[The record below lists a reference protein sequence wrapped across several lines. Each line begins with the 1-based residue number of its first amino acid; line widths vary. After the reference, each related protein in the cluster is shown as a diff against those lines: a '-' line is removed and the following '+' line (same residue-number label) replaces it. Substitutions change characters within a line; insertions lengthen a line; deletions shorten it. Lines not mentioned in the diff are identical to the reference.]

1 MASMGGGAFWS
12 QLIQMK
18 VEIYTKP
25 YCPYC
30 ERAKE
35 LLRIKGI
42 AFIEYVINGDP
53 MHLAEMRR
61 RGAGDTFP
69 GVFIADRLIGGCS
82 ELFDLDECGAL
93 DHLLRNSATN
103 SPT

>member
-1 MASMGGGAFWS
+1 
-12 QLIQMK
+12 MK
-18 VEIYTKP
+18 VEIYTKA

-53 MHLAEMRR
+53 QRAAEMSR
-61 RGAGDTFP
+61 RGSGAAVP
-69 GVFIADRLIGGCS
+69 GIFIADRLIGGCT
-82 ELFDLDECGAL
+82 ELFELDESGAL
-93 DHLLRNSATN
+93 DRLVAA
-103 SPT
+103 SPGSPR

>member
-1 MASMGGGAFWS
+1 
-12 QLIQMK
+12 MK

-42 AFIEYVINGDP
+42 AFVEYVINGDP
-53 MHLAEMRR
+53 QHVEEMRR
-61 RGAGDTFP
+61 RGAGETFP
-69 GVFIADRLIGGCS
+69 GIFIANRLIGGCN
-82 ELFDLDECGAL
+82 ELFDLDERGAL
-93 DHLLRNSATN
+93 DQLLL
-103 SPT
+103 PTPG

>member
-1 MASMGGGAFWS
+1 
-12 QLIQMK
+12 MK

-42 AFIEYVINGDP
+42 AFVEYVINGDP
-53 MHLAEMRR
+53 HRAEEMRR
-61 RGAGDTFP
+61 RGVGETFP
-69 GVFIADRLIGGCS
+69 GIFIADRLIGGCG
-82 ELFDLDECGAL
+82 ELFDLDERGVL
-93 DHLLRNSATN
+93 DQLL
-103 SPT
+103 SPTPG

>member
-1 MASMGGGAFWS
+1 MN
-12 QLIQMK
+12 

-42 AFIEYVINGDP
+42 AFVEHVLNGDP
-53 MHLAEMRR
+53 HPLEELRR
-61 RGAGDTFP
+61 RGAGESFP
-69 GVFIADRLIGGCS
+69 GIFIAGRLIGGCS
-82 ELFDLDECGAL
+82 ELFELDECGAL
-93 DHLLRNSATN
+93 DRLLIT
-103 SPT
+103 PP

>member
-1 MASMGGGAFWS
+1 
-12 QLIQMK
+12 MK

-25 YCPYC
+25 FCPYC

-42 AFIEYVINGDP
+42 SFVEYVINGDP
-53 MHLAEMRR
+53 GHASEMRR
-61 RGAGDTFP
+61 RGAGDSFP
-69 GVFIADRLIGGCS
+69 GIFIADRLIGGCS

-93 DHLLRNSATN
+93 DRIMTSTPG
-103 SPT
+103 SPR